1 MDINFDASAQGP
13 GFYTETNM
21 GYKQP
26 LPIHTKMQ
34 LVFQETE
41 FILNNL
47 DTGKTSDQS
56 ASTETPGVYVDNS
69 GADYSNQ
76 GTIDQFGL

>member
-1 MDINFDASAQGP
+1 
-13 GFYTETNM
+13 
-21 GYKQP
+21 
-26 LPIHTKMQ
+26 
-34 LVFQETE
+34 
-41 FILNNL
+41 
-47 DTGKTSDQS
+47 GKTSDQS